1 VKKKT
6 LRNLPKLFEVDLGL
20 GYHTTQT
27 RQRQCAL
34 LPMLSSILGAEQR
47 ISEPPKMAHPYE
59 IQNTYVSKKILLVFI
74 II

>member
-59 IQNTYVSKKILLVFI
+59 IQNTFVMNNINITFVS
-74 II
+74 